1 MRVCG
6 PSRLPPT
13 RALYHLVVV
22 FSFLKDT
29 QLIVYIA
36 YKYYKHLYVLC
47 VNFCYTPVFLKSI
60 YQPPHR
66 LQAHLFLG

>member
-1 MRVCG
+1 MVCE

-13 RALYHLVVV
+13 RVPYHLMVV

-36 YKYYKHLYVLC
+36 YKYYKQLYVLC
-47 VNFCYTPVFLKSI
+47 VNFCYTPVFRKSI
-60 YQPPHR
+60 YQTPLR